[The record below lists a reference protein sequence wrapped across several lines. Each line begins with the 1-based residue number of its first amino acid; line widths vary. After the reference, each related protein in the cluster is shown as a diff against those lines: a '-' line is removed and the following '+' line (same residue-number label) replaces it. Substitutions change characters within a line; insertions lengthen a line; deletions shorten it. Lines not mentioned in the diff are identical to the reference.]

1 MKKLFSTR
9 KRVLK
14 KFAAL
19 TTNSSLASAVLLL
32 TSCAT
37 EIAHWDAVQMRRH
50 VIDYYNDEIMD
61 NLIRAYKR
69 LPFVHVDITSLSA
82 NSNSKLAGTVNG
94 GQTLNNTNMTQRTNQ
109 IVRTGMNGTSS
120 TVGTSMSHMV
130 AGTLGV
136 VATAMNMA
144 TRPFTVSVN
153 PEHSDNLT
161 VVANPVLGTKDSD
174 VAALYNLY
182 VCYAKKI
189 IATTDNPNSLTPD
202 SDYVPG
208 TMKRWED
215 CHYYYVPK
223 GSKDEY
229 FQLCMEIFT
238 KARPKPATLIQTT
251 PVLVQ

>member
-1 MKKLFSTR
+1 M
-9 KRVLK
+9 
-14 KFAAL
+14 
-19 TTNSSLASAVLLL
+19 
-32 TSCAT
+32 
-37 EIAHWDAVQMRRH
+37 
-50 VIDYYNDEIMD
+50 
-61 NLIRAYKR
+61 
-69 LPFVHVDITSLSA
+69 
-82 NSNSKLAGTVNG
+82 
-94 GQTLNNTNMTQRTNQ
+94 
-109 IVRTGMNGTSS
+109 
-120 TVGTSMSHMV
+120 
-130 AGTLGV
+130 
-136 VATAMNMA
+136 
-144 TRPFTVSVN
+144 
-153 PEHSDNLT
+153 
-161 VVANPVLGTKDSD
+161 ANPVLGTKDSD